1 MRPICEIE
9 ARSKGE
15 FRATKK
21 GEGQDLRIV
30 GRELLCGIGTGPRKI
45 LHRLGKL
52 FGPRKNSFLRR
63 KMVIARLKSDEERV
77 ILGTVLS
84 LPHKN
89 VIRSL

>member
-1 MRPICEIE
+1 MNYSAGLGPDQEKFCSTAPVRKVVR
-9 ARSKGE
+9 AGE
-15 FRATKK
+15 N
-21 GEGQDLRIV
+21 L
-30 GRELLCGIGTGPRKI
+30 
-45 LHRLGKL
+45 
-52 FGPRKNSFLRR
+52 GPRKNSFLRR